1 MRTPTFILILL
12 AIASCLGAQ
21 PTSVVKAMSLGVYPA
36 IELNLPAPAREAER
50 LWRDFLRDYDGK
62 TKKVRGEGEWLAA
75 GMELIAVG
83 GNRPVNVYALIEKVS
98 ASESEITV
106 WFQLSDG
113 SFVGTENEPEAFD
126 GAMRIMAQFERFV
139 QRRLTERELE
149 AQEHKLKELE
159 RDLTRL
165 QRDKENYEKAI
176 EQAQETIRKMKAQI
190 AENEKAQ
197 EDTRLR
203 IELQKKAV
211 EEIRRRLESFDN

>member
-1 MRTPTFILILL
+1 MKMLTSILILVAVVTSL
-12 AIASCLGAQ
+12 EAQ
-21 PTSVVKAMSLGVYPA
+21 PSSVVKAMSLGVYPA

-50 LWRDFLRDYDGK
+50 LWRDFLKDYDGK
-62 TKKVRGEGEWLAA
+62 TKKVKGEGEWLAA

-83 GNRPVNVYALIEKVS
+83 GSQPVNVYALIEKAG
-98 ASESEITV
+98 ASESEITA

-113 SFVGTENEPEAFD
+113 GFVGPENEPEAFD

-139 QRRLTERELE
+139 QRRLTEKELE
-149 AQEHKLKELE
+149 AQERKLKELE
-159 RDLTRL
+159 RDLARL
-165 QRDKENYEKAI
+165 QRDKENYQKAI
-176 EQAQETIRKMKAQI
+176 EQAEETIRKMKARI
-190 AENEKAQ
+190 VENEKDQ